1 MKKKISA
8 QLFGEAH
15 SLRNNNEIRLER
27 LIEGPVTMGLPP
39 GLTTPKKLHE

>member
-1 MKKKISA
+1 MNEEKISA
-8 QLFGEAH
+8 QLFGEVH

-39 GLTTPKKLHE
+39 DYTQKAS